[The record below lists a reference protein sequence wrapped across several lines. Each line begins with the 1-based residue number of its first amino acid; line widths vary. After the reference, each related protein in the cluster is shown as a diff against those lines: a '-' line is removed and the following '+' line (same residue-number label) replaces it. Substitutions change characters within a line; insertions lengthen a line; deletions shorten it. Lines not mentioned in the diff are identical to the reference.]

1 VGGSRGW
8 TAPSLSSGP
17 SAGREP
23 VLVPGALPP
32 ALLADDSP
40 GYAAILGD
48 AREQA
53 ALIVGDLDQLDAAA
67 DGLTR
72 VQRLVGRLRDA
83 AVVGTDG
90 TLQPVQRA
98 ALQRQVDLT
107 LGDIDTAANGTQ
119 FDESLLRGAQTTL
132 NPDGTPAGQPTPY
145 RAIGTAKLGISGLA
159 VRSADQ
165 AAAGMEALDLAT
177 WRLQRQGRL
186 IGAATARLQESLQ
199 QLTNPPTTVDGAPA
213 LDGETSAFSSM
224 VVLRGHMLGSQGQAV
239 RAQADLDVPRVR
251 WLLDEPQR

>member
-1 VGGSRGW
+1 VG
-8 TAPSLSSGP
+8 TEPGP
-17 SAGREP
+17 
-23 VLVPGALPP
+23 LPGALPP
-32 ALLADDSP
+32 ALLADGSP

-48 AREQA
+48 ARERA
-53 ALIVGDLDQLDAAA
+53 ALIAGDLDQLDAAD

-107 LGDIDTAANGTQ
+107 LGDIDAAANGTR
-119 FDESLLRGAQTTL
+119 FDESLLRGGQTTV
-132 NPDGTPAGQPTPY
+132 NPDGTLSSQPAPY
-145 RAIGTAKLGISGLA
+145 RTIGTAKLGISGLA

-165 AAAGMEALDLAT
+165 AAAATEALDLAT

-186 IGAATARLQESLQ
+186 IGAATNRLQGALQ
-199 QLTNPPTTVDGAPA
+199 GLTNPSTTVDGTPA
-213 LDGETSAFSSM
+213 LDGETAAFSAM
-224 VVLRGHMLGSQGQAV
+224 VALRGQLLGSQAQAV
-239 RAQADLDVPRVR
+239 QAQADLDVPRVR